1 MKVPAIPLWRI
12 TRKRYERMV
21 DAGIFGENDRKEAF
35 TQWRSCLRE
44 RTTSAQRSRWRRRA
58 FLTPRHDVGGGV

>member
-12 TRKRYERMV
+12 TRKRYERMI

-35 TQWRSCLRE
+35 TQWRSLLA
-44 RTTSAQRSRWRRRA
+44 RTYHVSRRWIA
-58 FLTPRHDVGGGV
+58 FLTPRHDAGRGV